1 MEKRIHFMDQLV
13 YAKEHGIDVDV
24 EGISYSDRRPNDV
37 VAVMQRGNY
46 MVDYE
51 SDYRGRITAI
61 HINSIDRAY

>member
-1 MEKRIHFMDQLV
+1 MEKRIHFVDQLV
-13 YAKEHGIDVDV
+13 YAQEHGIDIDV
-24 EGISYSDRRPNDV
+24 EGVSYANRRPGDV

-51 SDYRGRITAI
+51 SDFQGRIIAI